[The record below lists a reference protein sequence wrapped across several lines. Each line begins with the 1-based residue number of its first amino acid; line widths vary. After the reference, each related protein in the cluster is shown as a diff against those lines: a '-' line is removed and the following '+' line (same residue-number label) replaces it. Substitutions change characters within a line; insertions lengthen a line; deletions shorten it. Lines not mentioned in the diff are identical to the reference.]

1 MLRFQVF
8 VRVIHQ
14 TKVCVDACIRH
25 SHDECD
31 AGIRIIIS
39 PYSMEDHVQIFINV
53 GQVYCCSCKLIIEC
67 WCYDQFGCLSDGVS
81 TVYLVCLKSSIKTRK
96 FSL

>member
-1 MLRFQVF
+1 MSRFQVF

-53 GQVYCCSCKLIIEC
+53 PQSVEFESVRFIAVVVN
-67 WCYDQFGCLSDGVS
+67 LS
-81 TVYLVCLKSSIKTRK
+81 
-96 FSL
+96 

>member
-1 MLRFQVF
+1 MSRFQVF

-39 PYSMEDHVQIFINV
+39 PYSMEDHVQITNIYKCASV
-53 GQVYCCSCKLIIEC
+53 GQVYCCSCSCKLIIE
-67 WCYDQFGCLSDGVS
+67 
-81 TVYLVCLKSSIKTRK
+81 
-96 FSL
+96 

>member
-1 MLRFQVF
+1 MTSLNQGIIFCMSRFQVF

-39 PYSMEDHVQIFINV
+39 PYSMEDHVQISINV
-53 GQVYCCSCKLIIEC
+53 PQSVMC
-67 WCYDQFGCLSDGVS
+67 FAV
-81 TVYLVCLKSSIKTRK
+81 VVVVNSS
-96 FSL
+96 

>member
-1 MLRFQVF
+1 MSRFQVF

-53 GQVYCCSCKLIIEC
+53 PQSAEFESVRCIAVVVN
-67 WCYDQFGCLSDGVS
+67 LS
-81 TVYLVCLKSSIKTRK
+81 
-96 FSL
+96 

>member
-1 MLRFQVF
+1 MSRFQVF

-53 GQVYCCSCKLIIEC
+53 SQSVRCIA
-67 WCYDQFGCLSDGVS
+67 V
-81 TVYLVCLKSSIKTRK
+81 VVVVNSS
-96 FSL
+96 

>member
-1 MLRFQVF
+1 MSRFQVF

-53 GQVYCCSCKLIIEC
+53 PQSVRCIAVVVN
-67 WCYDQFGCLSDGVS
+67 LSLNVGVM
-81 TVYLVCLKSSIKTRK
+81 T
-96 FSL
+96 SLDA